1 MSAYKALL
9 LVTLKIKISR
19 WQYSLAN
26 QRTVRIEE
34 ESLDIIKR
42 HRAAVLVMLYIIAV
56 YLYRQVSN
64 VIELPPL
71 LNTFLFYGRHLLIF
85 ALGICWLYRAD
96 YQRDWQQFSTK
107 WVKNTLWVLVIFAVL
122 YAANILL
129 SSLPLPEGSNAA
141 VLANRYNASEGFET
155 VIFILVVSIIGPFN
169 EELIFRKI
177 LIGEGQSGTGMLLAR
192 LLGSSLLFGLVHI
205 YSFSELSS
213 IVVYGGLGLLLGLV
227 YVWKKNIYFSTAA
240 HILNNG
246 IGYVFILLE
255 LLGVLR

>member
-1 MSAYKALL
+1 MD
-9 LVTLKIKISR
+9 T
-19 WQYSLAN
+19 
-26 QRTVRIEE
+26 
-34 ESLDIIKR
+34 IKR

-64 VIELPPL
+64 AIELPPV

-96 YQRDWQQFSTK
+96 YQRDWQQFSKK

-122 YAANILL
+122 YAANIVL
-129 SSLPLPEGSNAA
+129 SSLPLQASSNAA
-141 VLANRYNASEGFET
+141 VLANRYNASEGLET
-155 VIFILVVSIIGPFN
+155 VLFILVVSVIGPFN

-177 LIGEGQSGTGMLLAR
+177 IIGEEKTSTGLVLAR
-192 LLGSSLLFGLVHI
+192 LLLSTLLFGLVHI
-205 YSFSELSS
+205 YSFADLSS
-213 IVVYGGLGLLLGLV
+213 IVVYSGLGLLLGLV
-227 YVWKKNIYFSTAA
+227 YIWKRNIYFSTAA

-246 IGYVFILLE
+246 IAYVFVLLE

>member
-64 VIELPPL
+64 VIELPPV

-96 YQRDWQQFSTK
+96 YQRDWQQFSKK

-129 SSLPLPEGSNAA
+129 SSLPLEESSNAA
-141 VLANRYNASEGFET
+141 VLANRYNAS
-155 VIFILVVSIIGPFN
+155 
-169 EELIFRKI
+169 
-177 LIGEGQSGTGMLLAR
+177 EGQSGTGMLLAR

-227 YVWKKNIYFSTAA
+227 YVWKKNIYFSTVA

>member
-1 MSAYKALL
+1 M
-9 LVTLKIKISR
+9 
-19 WQYSLAN
+19 
-26 QRTVRIEE
+26 
-34 ESLDIIKR
+34 DIIKR

-64 VIELPPL
+64 VIELPPV

-96 YQRDWQQFSTK
+96 YQRDWQQFSKK

-129 SSLPLPEGSNAA
+129 SSLPLEESSNAA
-141 VLANRYNASEGFET
+141 VLANRYNAS
-155 VIFILVVSIIGPFN
+155 
-169 EELIFRKI
+169 
-177 LIGEGQSGTGMLLAR
+177 EGQSGTGMLLAR

-227 YVWKKNIYFSTAA
+227 YVWKKNIYFSTVA

>member
-1 MSAYKALL
+1 M
-9 LVTLKIKISR
+9 
-19 WQYSLAN
+19 
-26 QRTVRIEE
+26 
-34 ESLDIIKR
+34 DIIKR

-177 LIGEGQSGTGMLLAR
+177 LTVRANQAQVCCWLDCWDHHCYLAWFISIPSASY
-192 LLGSSLLFGLVHI
+192 LPSLCMVDWDFC
-205 YSFSELSS
+205 S
-213 IVVYGGLGLLLGLV
+213 
-227 YVWKKNIYFSTAA
+227 A
-240 HILNNG
+240 
-246 IGYVFILLE
+246 
-255 LLGVLR
+255 